1 MVIVL
6 KKKAQILTRNMT
18 HTHTF
23 FYQTCRQNCQL
34 HSLHIL
40 CNIYIYICKMLYIY
54 HYYLLLLSS
63 SLLLYMLLA
72 RNLPSP
78 DPGFSQPFNKNRI
91 AGRGFLHH
99 RGVAPAR
106 WTPAFSLVLGAPPT
120 MMGSLMMVNTLPI
133 LDTLQKN
140 KFFAG

>member
-1 MVIVL
+1 
-6 KKKAQILTRNMT
+6 
-18 HTHTF
+18 
-23 FYQTCRQNCQL
+23 
-34 HSLHIL
+34 
-40 CNIYIYICKMLYIY
+40 MLYIY
-54 HYYLLLLSS
+54 ISLFIIIIIIIIIIYAISQKSS
-63 SLLLYMLLA
+63 FA
-72 RNLPSP
+72 RSWF
-78 DPGFSQPFNKNRI
+78 FSAFNKNRI

-99 RGVAPAR
+99 RGVAPPR